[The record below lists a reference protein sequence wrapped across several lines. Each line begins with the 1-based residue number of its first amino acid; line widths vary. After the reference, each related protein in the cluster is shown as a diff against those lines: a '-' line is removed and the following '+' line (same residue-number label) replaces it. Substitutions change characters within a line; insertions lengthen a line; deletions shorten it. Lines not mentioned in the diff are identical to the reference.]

1 MTSDLELKLVEKHPE
16 ILSRYRGDV
25 DKTCFAFGFDH
36 GNGWFYIVQEML
48 DKIQNIVNETGIEV
62 KVEQIKEK
70 WDSLRCYVDFEPG
83 QRGSKIQQGISQINE
98 IISSAEE
105 ISKTTCPRTGEPKQ
119 YRINNF
125 YEN

>member
-1 MTSDLELKLVEKHPE
+1 MTSDLELKLVNKHPE

-83 QRGSKIQQGISQINE
+83 QRGAKIQQGISQINE
-98 IISSAEE
+98 IINNAQEL
-105 ISKTTCPRTGEPKQ
+105 SKTICPRTGEPKQ
-119 YRINNF
+119 VSYK
-125 YEN
+125 

>member
-16 ILSRYRGDV
+16 ILSRYGGDV

-36 GNGWFYIVQEML
+36 GDGWFHIVQEML
-48 DKIQNIVNETGIEV
+48 EKIQNIVNETGIEV

-98 IISSAEE
+98 IINNAQELSR
-105 ISKTTCPRTGEPKQ
+105 TTCPRTGEPKQ
-119 YRINNF
+119 VSYK
-125 YEN
+125 